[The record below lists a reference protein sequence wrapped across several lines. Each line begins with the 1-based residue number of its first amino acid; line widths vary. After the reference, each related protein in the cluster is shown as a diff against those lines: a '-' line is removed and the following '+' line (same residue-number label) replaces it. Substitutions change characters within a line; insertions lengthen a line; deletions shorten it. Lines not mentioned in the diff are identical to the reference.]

1 MTRRRIF
8 CLLSLLSSLGLANCS
23 EMSCTEAACAD
34 SLTIDLSEPID
45 VKQSVTLELDVEGTF
60 ESCEV
65 SSFSTRCG
73 AAELIMTDG
82 KLAALLLSGSP
93 SEVRVHAFRAEENVV
108 DHTFSNIEYSSFY
121 ANGPECDDD
130 ACHSAQLDL

>member
-8 CLLSLLSSLGLANCS
+8 GLLCLLASLGLANGCS

-73 AAELIMTDG
+73 AAELSIQDG
-82 KLAALLLSGSP
+82 KLTSLSFWGSP
-93 SEVRVHAFRAEENVV
+93 DEVRVHVFRADENVV
-108 DHTFSNIEYSSFY
+108 DHTFSNIEY
-121 ANGPECDDD
+121 
-130 ACHSAQLDL
+130 